1 MTDEALD
8 LFAKQVIL
16 DALRFERENTGETK
30 TGFSPSKKYQHQMR
44 EMVADPQGW
53 CQRKMR
59 PAWKKALR
67 RVAAV
72 FLAATVGVSAWLA
85 VDTNARAAFVGWVRE
100 LYEHSIVYRVA
111 PVRTAT
117 TLPHHELIYLP
128 DGFGGPD
135 IYESKTTYNALYE
148 KPDTEDVLIV
158 DYRLLDDEVQT
169 EFLTTRQPEKV
180 TVNGVPADFFAADDD
195 SDFNNL
201 LWIDEDVGVLC
212 SIDGTLPKEEILR
225 IAEGMKFYTGNVP
238 AKAGVL
244 QDYRPT
250 WLPDGWFE
258 AWAKKTDT
266 IHTVTYASGNE
277 QFDLVYQTTE
287 HGIASEVF
295 LADGGYTCEIVDING
310 ITGDFYLAES
320 EADTNELVW
329 LDEDANIAFYLSA
342 PLPKSDMVQI
352 AKSIK
357 CCS

>member
-1 MTDEALD
+1 MTDEAFD

-16 DALRFERENTGETK
+16 DALRLQRENTGETK

-59 PAWKKALR
+59 PVWKKALR

-85 VDTNARAAFVGWVRE
+85 VDTGARAAFVGWVRE

-117 TLPHHELIYLP
+117 VLPNYELTYLP
-128 DGFGGPD
+128 DGFDSPSIFED
-135 IYESKTTYNALYE
+135 KTSRNAFYERLYTG
-148 KPDTEDVLIV
+148 DCVFV
-158 DYRLLDDEVQT
+158 DYALLNDEIQT
-169 EFLTTRQPEKV
+169 EYLTTQQPEQV
-180 TVNGVPADFFAADDD
+180 TVRGKTADFYSA
-195 SDFNNL
+195 SDNSDMNNL
-201 LWIDEDVGVLC
+201 AWIEDEFGIVC
-212 SIDGTLPKEEILR
+212 FIDSTLPKEEILR
-225 IAEGMKFYTGNVP
+225 IAEGIEFYTGNVP

-352 AKSIK
+352 AKSITQIK
-357 CCS
+357 